1 MKLLKEAISR
11 ANNLIDEII
20 NDVECSI
27 VLDFL

>member
-27 VLDFL
+27 VPDFL